1 MSYSLCDADDLMM
14 FAVIGLVQ
22 EEGKRGRGISSQ
34 LEITTKLAV
43 LTFTY
48 QSYLRSTTHNQ

>member
-1 MSYSLCDADDLMM
+1 MM

-43 LTFTY
+43 LTFILSIVSPLY
-48 QSYLRSTTHNQ
+48 HP